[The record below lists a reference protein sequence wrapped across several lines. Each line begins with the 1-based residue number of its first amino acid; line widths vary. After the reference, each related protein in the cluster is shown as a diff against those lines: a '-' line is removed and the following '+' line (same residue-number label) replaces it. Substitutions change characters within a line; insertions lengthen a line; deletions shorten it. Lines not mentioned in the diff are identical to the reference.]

1 MLASDAPK
9 NVGRWGFI
17 KKALNISAKY
27 LERESN
33 K

>member
-17 KKALNISAKY
+17 KKAYISAIY